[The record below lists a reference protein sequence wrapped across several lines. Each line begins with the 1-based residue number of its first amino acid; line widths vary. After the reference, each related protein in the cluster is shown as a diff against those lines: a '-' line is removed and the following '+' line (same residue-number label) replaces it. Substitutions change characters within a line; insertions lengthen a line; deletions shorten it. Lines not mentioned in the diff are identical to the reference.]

1 MIDAMRAASPSPVDV
16 LTYDAFGA
24 ERTAERLG
32 PVDGSRGTVLM
43 LSGLAMFG
51 LDAQRPAARD
61 LLAFGD
67 ELATAIV
74 GSGRCVIRPLAF
86 DADRDADGCI
96 AAATALVELA
106 RAHAPAPLVV
116 LGLSAAAPLLAV
128 VGAGAR
134 CEGFVLV
141 SPPILETYGNRPDRL
156 DLPLAEALGIPPL
169 IASELGAAAP
179 MHVGASVSPRALVVH
194 GAADVIVPRLGPYH
208 QPLCAIYSR
217 RCLPL
222 IADLLA
228 EGEAKVDRFY
238 DRVVLHEVPEAR
250 LRRVD
255 PDLHA
260 FLNVNTPADLEMVAA
275 LMAAGPRGAGP
286 PPLH

>member
-1 MIDAMRAASPSPVDV
+1 MRTASPPPVES
-16 LTYDAFGA
+16 LSYDAFGA
-24 ERTAERLG
+24 ARPAERLG
-32 PVDGSRGTVLM
+32 AEQGARGTVLM

-74 GSGRCVIRPLAF
+74 AGGRCVVRPLAF
-86 DADRDADGCI
+86 EAERDADGCV

-106 RAHAPAPLVV
+106 RTRSPGPLIV

-134 CEGFVLV
+134 CDGFILV

-156 DLPLAEALGIPPL
+156 DLPLAEALGIPPA

-179 MHVGASVSPRALVVH
+179 MHLGASVAPRALVVH
-194 GAADVIVPRLGPYH
+194 GASDRIVPPSD
-208 QPLCAIYSR
+208 AIGWRAS
-217 RCLPL
+217 
-222 IADLLA
+222 LA
-228 EGEAKVDRFY
+228 AAGVEA
-238 DRVVLHEVPEAR
+238 AR
-250 LRRVD
+250 LEVAFAGHDLAPCR
-255 PDLHA
+255 PAAIAGILHA
-260 FLNVNTPADLEMVAA
+260 LDAV
-275 LMAAGPRGAGP
+275 GRSG
-286 PPLH
+286 

>member
-194 GAADVIVPRLGPYH
+194 GAADKIVPPSD
-208 QPLCAIYSR
+208 AIGWRAS
-217 RCLPL
+217 
-222 IADLLA
+222 LA
-228 EGEAKVDRFY
+228 AAGVQA
-238 DRVVLHEVPEAR
+238 AR
-250 LRRVD
+250 LEVAFAGHDLAPCR
-255 PDLHA
+255 PAAISGILHA
-260 FLNVNTPADLEMVAA
+260 LDAVGHPS
-275 LMAAGPRGAGP
+275 
-286 PPLH
+286 